1 MKKLIHDWFT
11 EPNNQTYCLIKALTA
26 SGALVFFAC
35 ALIHVIA
42 NKSFDFSAFGVGL
55 GSIIAGSGA
64 GLAMKKD
71 TT

>member
-11 EPNNQTYCLIKALTA
+11 EPNNNTYCLVKAMAATGCLI
-26 SGALVFFAC
+26 FFAC

-42 NKSFDFSAFGVGL
+42 NKTFDFTAFGLGL
-55 GSIIAGSGA
+55 GSIMTGAGA

-71 TT
+71 T